1 MRYWLGAGALVVASG
16 IGAAEIKRWVDA
28 DGVVHFGD
36 QAPPA
41 VEVEVQE
48 IDHPE
53 PAASGPGLRPGE
65 LEMLE
70 RYEQRGRDL
79 EAAKQRSYRDYEKAR
94 LSPDQERKREARCE
108 YYRGQLEQYLGK
120 KRRGYTRAEGERID
134 DQIELNEMKVEIYCD

>member
-1 MRYWLGAGALVVASG
+1 MRYWMGAGALVVAFG

-28 DGVVHFGD
+28 EGLTHFGD

-48 IDHPE
+48 IHHPE
-53 PAASGPGLRPGE
+53 QAPSGTGLRPGE

-79 EAAKQRSYRDYEKAR
+79 EAAKQRSYREYEKGR
-94 LSPDQERKREARCE
+94 LSAEQERKREARCK
-108 YYRGQLEQYLGK
+108 YYRSRLERYLGK
-120 KRRGYTRAEGERID
+120 KRRGYSRAEGDSID